1 MAIHR
6 ALKKAPSPRASP
18 AKRTKRAAAAVQ
30 SAKRTTRSPSSRKST
45 SPPSSSPSPSP
56 SPSPKRRRSTGS
68 SSSERGTRKTNR
80 DQRNVIVVCSP
91 AIASYTDAGVR
102 CSYCRVAFRTD
113 NRNGGL
119 GLSNFRRHLVDQHP
133 KGTFVEGPMG
143 ELEVLG
149 LRHAHPFAGETSCKL
164 ANADDYEREGLG
176 TAALA
181 AQDEA
186 DKKDAAETLI
196 AFSEKLVLFSG
207 SEIPPRFRVASH
219 EQL

>member
-6 ALKKAPSPRASP
+6 ALKKTSSPRTSA
-18 AKRTKRAAAAVQ
+18 AKRTKRVAAAVQ

-45 SPPSSSPSPSP
+45 SPPSSSSP
-56 SPSPKRRRSTGS
+56 SPSPKRRRFTGS
-68 SSSERGTRKTNR
+68 PSSERWRTTR
-80 DQRNVIVVCSP
+80 DQRNVVVARSP

-102 CSYCRVAFRTD
+102 CSYCRTALRAD
-113 NRNGGL
+113 NRHGGL

-133 KGTFVEGPMG
+133 EGTFVEGPIG

-149 LRHAHPFAGETSCKL
+149 MRHARSFAGEKPCKL
-164 ANADDYEREGLG
+164 ADANDYEREGLG

-186 DKKDAAETLI
+186 DKKDAAETLLS
-196 AFSEKLVLFSG
+196 FSEKLVLFTA
-207 SEIPPRFRVASH
+207 SEIPPRFRVASD

>member
-6 ALKKAPSPRASP
+6 ALKKTSSPRTSS
-18 AKRTKRAAAAVQ
+18 AKRTKRVAAAVQ

-45 SPPSSSPSPSP
+45 SPSSSSSSSP

-68 SSSERGTRKTNR
+68 SSSERWRTTR
-80 DQRNVIVVCSP
+80 DQRNVVVARSP
-91 AIASYTDAGVR
+91 AIASYSDAGVR
-102 CSYCRVAFRTD
+102 CSYCRTALRAD
-113 NRNGGL
+113 NRHGGL
-119 GLSNFRRHLVDQHP
+119 GLSNFRRHLRKH
-133 KGTFVEGPMG
+133 KGTFVEGPIG

-149 LRHAHPFAGETSCKL
+149 MRHAHALVGEKPCKL
-164 ANADDYEREGLG
+164 AGADDYEREGLG

-186 DKKDAAETLI
+186 DKKDAAETLLS
-196 AFSEKLVLFSG
+196 FSEKLVLFTA
-207 SEIPPRFRVASH
+207 SEIPPRFRVASD